1 VNLGVVSMPRKN
13 TKLLYIDEMNVR
25 NGVKKQRSGDILM
38 PQPKTKYVPPPEKM
52 YGGNNV
58 FMKKI
63 VLILYRIRISSFYTK
78 IIKFINFLSLKQV
91 SWLSFIFIILV
102 TAGAATFAYNNTGL
116 NRIYIKPHAFSASQK
131 IDKLYQSWFYYT
143 HLMTKKEFMEVW
155 IDLFADSKYMH
166 GTYAPKGR
174 YDCIGAVATALQYFG
189 ANIQKMSVPSLVS
202 LCENYRQKKELEK
215 RVSYNKVRLGD
226 IIVIQTQ
233 PNSPSHVGLVW
244 GTNNGWIEYAD
255 ENVRPMGMGFEHERW
270 GSGRIYAIYEL
281 SFPLWA
287 GSILKEYGER
297 PVR

>member
-1 VNLGVVSMPRKN
+1 
-13 TKLLYIDEMNVR
+13 
-25 NGVKKQRSGDILM
+25 M
-38 PQPKTKYVPPPEKM
+38 PQPKTKYVPPPEIAYK
-52 YGGNNV
+52 GNNIIL
-58 FMKKI
+58 KTI
-63 VLILYRIRISSFYTK
+63 VLILYKIRISSIYYK
-78 IIKFINFLSLKQV
+78 INKVINFLSLKQV
-91 SWLSFIFIILV
+91 SWLSFVVFILI

-131 IDKLYQSWFYYT
+131 IDKLYQSWFYYN

-166 GTYAPKGR
+166 GANLPKGR

-189 ANIQKMSVPSLVS
+189 ANIQKMSIPSLVS
-202 LCENYRQKKELEK
+202 LCENYRQKKELDK
-215 RVSYNKVRLGD
+215 RTNYNKVKLGD
-226 IIVIQTQ
+226 IIIIQTQ

-244 GTNNGWIEYAD
+244 GTNNGWVEYVD

-287 GSILKEYGER
+287 GNILKECGER